1 MNVFRSLRLRF
12 LPCAPW
18 RALCLAAAAALAGPG
33 AQAQTA
39 GAPGAAAPA
48 AAPVKLALIESLSG
62 PFANT
67 GEAVFR
73 NIFWAVERVNARG
86 GVLLPAAQGGAR
98 TLQVQRYDSKG
109 QNEEAL
115 SALRAAIDDGARVVM
130 QGNSSATA
138 AVLLD
143 AINKHNEREPNKR
156 VLFLNYSAV
165 DPILTNEKCSFWH
178 FRFDAHADMRMAALM
193 EVMRDDKALK
203 SVYLIGQDY
212 SFGQAVLR
220 EAKKQ
225 LAAQRPDVAIVGD
238 ELHPVGRVKDFA
250 PYAVKIKASGAQA
263 VITGNW
269 GNDLTLLV
277 KAAREVGYGGSF
289 YTFYGNALGAPA
301 AIGDA
306 GIGKVVAVADWLPNV
321 PAAQSEA
328 FYQSFRER
336 FPRPQ
341 DDYVHMRMQLM
352 VEALAQSI
360 EGAGSLEAAAV
371 ARQMEK
377 ARVQLAGRSGSM
389 RAADHQFQQPLV
401 VGVMDKQ
408 GAPGVKFDVEGS
420 GYGFRVVRDIPA
432 AKAQMPTTCQM
443 QRY

>member
-1 MNVFRSLRLRF
+1 M
-12 LPCAPW
+12 
-18 RALCLAAAAALAGPG
+18 
-33 AQAQTA
+33 
-39 GAPGAAAPA
+39 
-48 AAPVKLALIESLSG
+48 
-62 PFANT
+62 
-67 GEAVFR
+67 
-73 NIFWAVERVNARG
+73 
-86 GVLLPAAQGGAR
+86 
-98 TLQVQRYDSKG
+98 
-109 QNEEAL
+109 
-115 SALRAAIDDGARVVM
+115 
-130 QGNSSATA
+130 
-138 AVLLD
+138 
-143 AINKHNEREPNKR
+143 
-156 VLFLNYSAV
+156 
-165 DPILTNEKCSFWH
+165 
-178 FRFDAHADMRMAALM
+178 
-193 EVMRDDKALK
+193 
-203 SVYLIGQDY
+203 
-212 SFGQAVLR
+212 
-220 EAKKQ
+220 
-225 LAAQRPDVAIVGD
+225 
-238 ELHPVGRVKDFA
+238 
-250 PYAVKIKASGAQA
+250 
-263 VITGNW
+263 
-269 GNDLTLLV
+269 
-277 KAAREVGYGGSF
+277 
-289 YTFYGNALGAPA
+289 
-301 AIGDA
+301 
-306 GIGKVVAVADWLPNV
+306 ADWLPNV